1 MKIGYARVS
10 TRRQNLDLQMRAL
23 RAAGCDI
30 VFTDRASGASLVRQG
45 LARAMARC
53 KAGDELVV
61 WRLDRLGRDLFD
73 LLKVNQSLVE
83 RGASLT
89 VLTGVAAGIDTGCA
103 EGRIVFT
110 MLAALAEYERA
121 LLGER
126 INAGL
131 QAARERGTRIGRPR
145 GRPKQKTSCPA
156 LTPVWRACAG

>member
-23 RAAGCDI
+23 RTAGCDI
-30 VFTDRASGASLVRQG
+30 VFTDQASGVSAVRKG
-45 LARAMARC
+45 LARALARC
-53 KAGDELVV
+53 GDGDQLVV

-73 LLKVNQSLVE
+73 LLKVNQLLVE

-89 VLTGVAAGIDTGCA
+89 VLTGVAAGIDTGSA
-103 EGRIVFT
+103 EGRIIFT

-121 LLGER
+121 MLGER

-131 QAARERGTRIGRPR
+131 QAARERGTRFGRPR
-145 GRPKQKTSCPA
+145 GRRKHQISCPA